1 MLYLGNKIFIL
12 GEFPII
18 GKKIHGMKR
27 TLVYCHPYD
36 KSFNAAIKSVI
47 IDVHKKSGVQLKVF
61 DLNEIQFN
69 PVMSRKE
76 LREFARA
83 RTKEGINTE
92 NLDPMVVEMAHE
104 INESDELILLFPIW
118 WELMP
123 AQMKG
128 FIDKVVSPGLL
139 YTNVSEFKLKLISD
153 TWKKVTVITTMNTPS
168 FLYRIV
174 FGNAINVALK
184 YGTFMKLGVKSYRWI
199 NLSSV
204 KLKSQSKRQGDL
216 RRIEKAF
223 SSTQDH
229 HPAWVPT
236 A

>member
-1 MLYLGNKIFIL
+1 
-12 GEFPII
+12 
-18 GKKIHGMKR
+18 MKR

-47 IDVHKKSGVQLKVF
+47 IDVHKESDVQLKVF

-69 PVMSRKE
+69 PVMSPKE
-76 LREFARA
+76 LREFSRA

-92 NLDPMVVEMAHE
+92 NLDPMVVDMARE

-123 AQMKG
+123 AQIKG
-128 FIDKVVSPGLL
+128 FIDKVMTPGLL
-139 YTNVSEFKLKLISD
+139 YTQVSEFKLKLISD
-153 TWKKVTVITTMNTPS
+153 TWKKVTVITTMNTPN
-168 FLYRIV
+168 FLYRTV
-174 FGNAINVALK
+174 FGNAIHFALK

-204 KLKSQSKRQGDL
+204 KLKSQSKRQDDL
-216 RRIEKAF
+216 HRIEKAF
-223 SSTQDH
+223 GTTRYGK
-229 HPAWVPT
+229 PT
-236 A
+236 LAPTGS

>member
-1 MLYLGNKIFIL
+1 
-12 GEFPII
+12 
-18 GKKIHGMKR
+18 MKR
-27 TLVYCHPYD
+27 TLVYNHPYD

-47 IDVHKKSGVQLKVF
+47 IDAHKKSGVGLKVY
-61 DLNEIQFN
+61 DLNEIGFD
-69 PVMSRKE
+69 PVMSKTE
-76 LREFARA
+76 LREFAKA
-83 RTKEGINTE
+83 RTKEGINIE
-92 NLDPMVVEMAHE
+92 NLDPMVVEMARE

-128 FIDKVVSPGLL
+128 FIDKVMTPGLL
-139 YTNVSEFKLKLISD
+139 YKNVSEFKLKLLSD
-153 TWKKVTVITTMNTPS
+153 KWKKVTVITTMNTPS

-174 FGNAINVALK
+174 FGNAINFALK

-204 KLKSQSKRQGDL
+204 KLKSQSKRQNDL

-223 SSTQDH
+223 SSTH
-229 HPAWVPT
+229 YRRPELTPT
-236 A
+236 AS

>member
-1 MLYLGNKIFIL
+1 
-12 GEFPII
+12 
-18 GKKIHGMKR
+18 MKR

-47 IDVHKKSGVQLKVF
+47 IDVHKKSDMQLKVF
-61 DLNEIQFN
+61 DLNEMQFN
-69 PVMSRKE
+69 PVMSQKE

-83 RTKEGINTE
+83 RKEGINIE
-92 NLDPMVVEMAHE
+92 NLDPMVVEMARE
-104 INESDELILLFPIW
+104 INESEELILLFPIW

-128 FIDKVVSPGLL
+128 FIDKVMCPGLL

-153 TWKKVTVITTMNTPS
+153 NWKKVTVITTMNTPN
-168 FLYRIV
+168 FLYRTV
-174 FGNAINVALK
+174 FGNAINFALK

-204 KLKSQSKRQGDL
+204 KLKSQSKRQDDL
-216 RRIEKAF
+216 HRIEKAF
-223 SSTQDH
+223 SSSRYRN
-229 HPAWVPT
+229 PVFAPT
-236 A
+236 AR

>member
-1 MLYLGNKIFIL
+1 
-12 GEFPII
+12 
-18 GKKIHGMKR
+18 MKR

-47 IDVHKKSGVQLKVF
+47 IDVHKKSDLQLKVF

-69 PVMSRKE
+69 PVMSPKE

-83 RTKEGINTE
+83 RTKDGINLE
-92 NLDPMVVEMAHE
+92 NLDPLAVEMARE

-128 FIDKVVSPGLL
+128 FIDKVIFPGLV
-139 YTNVSEFKLKLISD
+139 YTNVGEFKLKLISD
-153 TWKKVTVITTMNTPS
+153 TLKKVTVITTMNTPN

-174 FGNAINVALK
+174 FGSTINFALK
-184 YGTFMKLGVKSYRWI
+184 YGTFKKLRMKSYRWM

-204 KLKSQSKRQGDL
+204 KLKSQSKRQDDL
-216 RRIEKAF
+216 HRIEKAF
-223 SSTQDH
+223 SSTH
-229 HPAWVPT
+229 YRNPELTPT
-236 A
+236 AS

>member
-1 MLYLGNKIFIL
+1 
-12 GEFPII
+12 
-18 GKKIHGMKR
+18 MKR

-36 KSFNAAIKSVI
+36 KSFNAAIKNVI
-47 IDVHKKSGVQLKVF
+47 IDVHKKSDAQLKVF

-69 PVMSRKE
+69 PVMSQKE

-83 RTKEGINTE
+83 RTKEGINIE
-92 NLDPMVVEMAHE
+92 NLDPMAVEIARE

-128 FIDKVVSPGLL
+128 FIDKVIFPGLV
-139 YTNVSEFKLKLISD
+139 YTYAGEFKLKLISGKL
-153 TWKKVTVITTMNTPS
+153 KKVTVITTMNTPN

-174 FGNAINVALK
+174 FGSTINFALK
-184 YGTFMKLGVKSYRWI
+184 YGTFKKLGVKSYRWM

-204 KLKSQSKRQGDL
+204 KLKSQSKRQDDL
-216 RRIEKAF
+216 HQIEKAF
-223 SSTQDH
+223 SLTPYRS
-229 HPAWVPT
+229 PAL
-236 A
+236 

>member
-1 MLYLGNKIFIL
+1 
-12 GEFPII
+12 
-18 GKKIHGMKR
+18 MKR
-27 TLVYCHPYD
+27 TLVYNHPYD

-47 IDVHKKSGVQLKVF
+47 IDVHKESDVQLKVF

-69 PVMSRKE
+69 PVMSPEE
-76 LREFARA
+76 LREFSRA
-83 RTKEGINTE
+83 RTKEGINIG
-92 NLDPMVVEMAHE
+92 NLDPMVVDMARE

-128 FIDKVVSPGLL
+128 FIDKVMTPGLL

-153 TWKKVTVITTMNTPS
+153 TWKKVTVITTMNTPN
-168 FLYRIV
+168 FLYRTV
-174 FGNAINVALK
+174 FGNAINFALK

-204 KLKSQSKRQGDL
+204 KLKPQSKRQDDL
-216 RRIEKAF
+216 HRLKNL
-223 SSTQDH
+223 SSTRH
-229 HPAWVPT
+229 EILHGST
-236 A
+236 GS